1 MNIIFD
7 QRCGQSCAWSWIQI
21 KMESQGHGKINNSNQ
36 NQWKGNTAN
45 DRQMETTEE
54 KGNKVLIL
62 IVIDVV

>member
-1 MNIIFD
+1 
-7 QRCGQSCAWSWIQI
+7 
-21 KMESQGHGKINNSNQ
+21 MESQGHGKINNSNQ